1 MSNLE
6 IIYAYNT
13 HKLQRGSLKINQYM
27 SFIKSKKKDKQK
39 QLEQIVNCF

>member
-13 HKLQRGSLKINQYM
+13 HKLHRGSLKINQYM
-27 SFIKSKKKDKQK
+27 SFIKKKKDKQK

>member
-13 HKLQRGSLKINQYM
+13 HTLQRGSLKIKYM
-27 SFIKSKKKDKQK
+27 SFIKNKKKDKQK